1 MRLLDVVYRVKYSF
15 RNAFYTHVFQTSYLN
30 LLNSCLIKLDL
41 KLYLEVV
48 FLIWRKYNFLRCSD
62 FVFLECRLSD
72 LPSTCQGTSNVSAA
86 LAGRIGRWKLQLALA
101 EIEKHKEPPWQLGRM
116 AERVSDIFVSLMWS
130 RPPWVMPTEDM
141 FTVTLRKSRVHVFE
155 AWSNWS

>member
-62 FVFLECRLSD
+62 FVFLEFFMA
-72 LPSTCQGTSNVSAA
+72 TIHGNVSAA
-86 LAGRIGRWKLQLALA
+86 IGRIGRWKLQLALA

-116 AERVSDIFVSLMWS
+116 AERVSDIFVSLTWS
-130 RPPWVMPTEDM
+130 RPPWVMPNR
-141 FTVTLRKSRVHVFE
+141 FKKSK
-155 AWSNWS
+155 AY

>member
-1 MRLLDVVYRVKYSF
+1 MGLTCLLFSPHRFKNLEILYEINHIKYYEDWMYSRRFLLLWWALRLLDVVYRVKYSF

-62 FVFLECRLSD
+62 FVYFRISMVDEWLLFRSAK
-72 LPSTCQGTSNVSAA
+72 QGGAPLTFWVFRQPLAVSAA
-86 LAGRIGRWKLQLALA
+86 L
-101 EIEKHKEPPWQLGRM
+101 
-116 AERVSDIFVSLMWS
+116 
-130 RPPWVMPTEDM
+130 
-141 FTVTLRKSRVHVFE
+141 
-155 AWSNWS
+155 